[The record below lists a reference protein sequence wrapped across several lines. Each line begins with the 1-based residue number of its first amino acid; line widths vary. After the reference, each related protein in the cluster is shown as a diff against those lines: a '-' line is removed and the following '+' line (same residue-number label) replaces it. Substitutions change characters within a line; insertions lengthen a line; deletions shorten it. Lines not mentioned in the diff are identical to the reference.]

1 MTESLSIRGR
11 RIEPFYKVIFFSKA
25 APPTIL
31 TVDPDGRNSYEIE
44 HYQILFVSIVI
55 SIFNQGTASIK
66 SFTSLANI
74 IKTKCGIGEKDAIIK
89 EISTFEFLFLIFF
102 LIISQI
108 FRTFSLILLYSTM
121 EFFAIIPIVFIFVNN
136 IILLGQRLYG
146 KQILKLNLVFNKGF

>member
-1 MTESLSIRGR
+1 MTDSLSIRGR
-11 RIEPFYKVIFFSKA
+11 RIEPFYKVIFFKD

-89 EISTFEFLFLIFF
+89 EISAFEFLFLIFS

-146 KQILKLNLVFNKGF
+146 K